1 MIGITTGD
9 PSGIGPEVALKA
21 IDAIEHNNILLIG
34 PLSIINKERK
44 SLGISRIPE
53 VVDLGDSVE
62 IPFGKPSKES
72 GEIAYKTIIK
82 AIKLLKENR
91 ITALVTAPVS
101 KEAISMAGYNFIG
114 HTEML
119 ADAFKVQRYAMF
131 FYSKK
136 INIALVTRHIPLSMV
151 SKKLSIQR
159 VYDTITLTYEFLLR
173 YWKVLQVRERA
184 VIGVLALNPHAGEGG
199 NIGDEEGKI
208 ILPAIRLAKKD
219 GIDVEG
225 PLVPDTAYLTAV
237 KQARCGFDAFIAMYH
252 DQGLIPLKLLEFER
266 AVNITLGL
274 PFLRT
279 SPSHGTAYDIA
290 GKGIADPG
298 SMEEAIRL
306 AILLGSHRK
315 GTVPPLRHEGHEEHK
330 EKEI

>member
-1 MIGITTGD
+1 VVNSFLDMIGITTGD

-44 SLGISRIPE
+44 SLDISRIPE
-53 VVDLGDSVE
+53 VVDVKGSME

-82 AIKLLKENR
+82 AIKLLKENK
-91 ITALVTAPVS
+91 ITSLVTAPVS
-101 KEAISMAGYNFIG
+101 KEAISMAGYDFIG

-199 NIGDEEGKI
+199 NIGDEEARI
-208 ILPAIRLAKKD
+208 ILPAIELAKRD
-219 GIDVEG
+219 GINVEG
-225 PLVPDTAYLTAV
+225 PLVPDTAY
-237 KQARCGFDAFIAMYH
+237 RDNFDAFIAMYH

-266 AVNITLGL
+266 AVNITVGL
-274 PFLRT
+274 PFIRT

-290 GKGIADPG
+290 GKGIADPRG
-298 SMEEAIRL
+298 MEEAIRI
-306 AILLGSHRK
+306 AILLESHHK
-315 GTVPPLRHEGHEEHK
+315 DTVPPRRHEGHE
-330 EKEI
+330 

>member
-1 MIGITTGD
+1 MIGITIGD

-21 IDAIEHNNILLIG
+21 IDAIEYNNILLIG

-44 SLGISRIPE
+44 SLGIARIPE
-53 VVDLGDSVE
+53 VVDVKGSME

-72 GEIAYKTIIK
+72 GEIAHETIIK
-82 AIKLLKENR
+82 AIKLLKENK
-91 ITALVTAPVS
+91 ITSLVTAPVS
-101 KEAISMAGYNFIG
+101 KKAVSMAGYDFIG

-136 INIALVTRHIPLSMV
+136 INIALVTRHIPLSIV
-151 SKKLSIQR
+151 SEELSSQR
-159 VYDTITLTYEFLLR
+159 IYDTIKLTYEFLSR
-173 YWKVLQVRERA
+173 YWKVLRVRGRA

-199 NIGDEEGKI
+199 NIGDEEARI
-208 ILPAIRLAKKD
+208 ILPAIERAKRD

-225 PLVPDTAYLTAV
+225 PLVPDTAYLSAIRQV
-237 KQARCGFDAFIAMYH
+237 RCDFDAFVAMYH

-274 PFLRT
+274 PFIRT

-290 GKGIADPG
+290 GKGIADPR
-298 SMEEAIRL
+298 SMEKAIKM
-306 AILLGSHRK
+306 AIKLGK
-315 GTVPPLRHEGHEEHK
+315 F
-330 EKEI
+330 